1 MEQMLNVSSN
11 PHVRARMTTA
21 KIMQLVAIA
30 LLPAAIVGIYNFG
43 FKALAILVVSTGSA
57 VLAEWLYDHF
67 MHKPNTIGDFSAV
80 VTGLLIGM
88 NMPAGIPLW
97 IPALGSIFAII
108 VVKQLFGGLGQN
120 FMNPALAARCF
131 LMISFAGKMT
141 DFSVSD
147 SFKGAVDG
155 VTGATPLAALRDH
168 GFVAG
173 SSVPIK
179 NLLIGNIQ
187 GTIGETSVIAILIGA
202 PSCFAIR

>member
-88 NMPAGIPLW
+88 NMPAGILY
-97 IPALGSIFAII
+97 LIF
-108 VVKQLFGGLGQN
+108 F
-120 FMNPALAARCF
+120 
-131 LMISFAGKMT
+131 T
-141 DFSVSD
+141 
-147 SFKGAVDG
+147 
-155 VTGATPLAALRDH
+155 
-168 GFVAG
+168 
-173 SSVPIK
+173 
-179 NLLIGNIQ
+179 LL
-187 GTIGETSVIAILIGA
+187 TFHK
-202 PSCFAIR
+202 P